1 MRQTTI
7 EPLSE
12 LEEMLK
18 QRKFLQGVI
27 EHYRTEYKKVRLMV
41 REKKRDLK
49 ALNLRITQA
58 TKKPEEQK

>member
-7 EPLSE
+7 EPLNQ

-18 QRKFLQGVI
+18 QRKFLQGII

-41 REKKRDLK
+41 REKKRELK
-49 ALNLRITQA
+49 ALNLKISQA
-58 TKKPEEQK
+58 TKPDEEQK